1 LPVTERK
8 NREEFGKGRFL
19 MTVEKWL
26 QTRDKEEMGDSLRKK
41 RINIS
46 NLLPK
51 TKR

>member
-1 LPVTERK
+1 MPVIEKK

-19 MTVEKWL
+19 TTVEKWL
-26 QTRDKEEMGDSLRKK
+26 QTRDKERTVVLLRKI
-41 RINIS
+41 RIKIS